1 MANRDKDSPMIG
13 STALVQS
20 CARMMSAAW
29 LTREI
34 TETSTAPPK
43 DISGIAYALRH
54 TIASDLGMGFELA
67 LKALI
72 WNLPGPHN
80 IQVPKSHDLKRI
92 WSLVPGGL
100 RREIDAA
107 VERHM
112 RSQYGPKLHGMVLP
126 FAKYL
131 RKHNGLLNE
140 TARNR
145 YALRHDKETQRS
157 MELLIAWRTLGTW
170 ITVLDAFEDRSWAD
184 GIGTVTSYWYVIVRK
199 ILDTQWPEACAD
211 KEEALDLAVRA
222 ANQLIGH
229 RYPPRPQTPFG
240 NSHGDRSFAICA
252 IA

>member
-1 MANRDKDSPMIG
+1 MANRNQNEPMIG

-54 TIASDLGMGFELA
+54 TIASDFGMGFELA
-67 LKALI
+67 VKALI
-72 WNLPGPHN
+72 WNLPSPPTVR
-80 IQVPKSHDLKRI
+80 IPKDHDLKRV
-92 WSLVPGGL
+92 WSLVPG
-100 RREIDAA
+100 RARIEIDAA

-112 RSQYGPKLHGMVLP
+112 RSQYGPELRGMVLP

-140 TARNR
+140 TVRNR

-157 MELLIAWRTLGTW
+157 MELLIAWRALGTW
-170 ITVLDAFEDRSWAD
+170 VTVLDAYEDRSWAD
-184 GIGTVTSYWYVIVRK
+184 GVGTLTSYWYVIVRK
-199 ILDTQWPEACAD
+199 VLDTQWPEACPD
-211 KEEALDLAVRA
+211 REEALALAVRA
-222 ANQLIGH
+222 ANQLVGH
-229 RYPPRPQTPFG
+229 RYPTNPQTPFG
-240 NSHGDRSFAICA
+240 NSLSNRSLGASRSG
-252 IA
+252 